1 MEIDP
6 INTEEVKEV
15 QDESSSKK
23 VQINGESQDL
33 PEDPE
38 NSSSP
43 SKAKEIDPFPFARF
57 KRLMQCG
64 GEETYRSDTVKL
76 LMKATV
82 NLN

>member
-6 INTEEVKEV
+6 SNTEEIK
-15 QDESSSKK
+15 DESSSKK

-33 PEDPE
+33 PEDPQDL
-38 NSSSP
+38 SSP
-43 SKAKEIDPFPFARF
+43 SKSKEIDPFPFARF

-82 NLN
+82 FDN